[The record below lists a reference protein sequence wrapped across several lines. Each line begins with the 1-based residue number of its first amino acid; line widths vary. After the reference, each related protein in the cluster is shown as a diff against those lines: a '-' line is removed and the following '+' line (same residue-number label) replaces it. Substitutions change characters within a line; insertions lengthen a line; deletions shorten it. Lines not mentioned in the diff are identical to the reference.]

1 MYRYGG
7 LNFFA
12 AQVFPLSLRLGNG
25 PNNAPPISAK
35 STAKETFPNRIDRS
49 ASASNPRCKYQRTS
63 ERLDAPTFG
72 RKQVLHGLAG
82 LASFVTLEEAFGAL
96 DVARIR
102 VEETPDQAAYDP
114 NDDTLREAALKLQE
128 GLRAPTVEKEEAIWT
143 EIIEKYEGLQGDW
156 VPEIV
161 GRTYGN
167 RGNARSRQGKFETAL
182 ADYEKAIELCPWSV
196 EPVLNRG
203 VLYENTGQLMLAER
217 DYRLVLQ
224 ANPEDPVGWN
234 NLGNVQMG
242 AGNFTEALAS
252 LDRATRLSPE
262 FAFAAA
268 NHSLAQFELGER
280 NLAIK
285 EMRTILRRYP
295 EFPESRA
302 ALAAA
307 LWAEGLEVQAETE
320 WQRVNDPRYKDKS
333 WLAKERRWPPKIR
346 EAFEAF
352 LDVRSL

>member
-1 MYRYGG
+1 M
-7 LNFFA
+7 
-12 AQVFPLSLRLGNG
+12 RLGNG
-25 PNNAPPISAK
+25 LSNAPATSAK
-35 STAKETFPNRIDRS
+35 RTVKAALPNRIDRS
-49 ASASNPRCKYQRTS
+49 TSALLPVCHSQRTS
-63 ERLDAPTFG
+63 EHVDAPTFG
-72 RKQVLHGLAG
+72 RKQVLYGLAG
-82 LASFVTLEEAFGAL
+82 IASFVNLQEAFGTS

-114 NDDTLREAALKLQE
+114 NDATLREAALKLQE
-128 GLRAPTVEKEEAIWT
+128 GLKAPTVEKEEAIWT

-182 ADYEKAIELCPWSV
+182 VDYEKAIELCPWSV

-203 VLYENTGQLMLAER
+203 VLYENTGQLALAER
-217 DYRLVLQ
+217 DYRAVLQ

-242 AGNFTEALAS
+242 TGNFTEALVS

-268 NHSLAQFELGER
+268 NHSLAQFELGES

-285 EMRTILRRYP
+285 EMRAILRRYP

-346 EAFEAF
+346 DAFEAF